1 VTIKYGKDH
10 KKLNDGDVP
19 VYGSGGVMRYVDTY
33 LANDE
38 SVLIPRKGT
47 LNNVFYVKG
56 KFWTVDTLFWT
67 QINKDIIS
75 PKYLYYCLKGRN
87 LAALN
92 VGSAVP
98 SLTIKVLENIRIDV
112 PNLFVQKSVVE
123 KISVIEQKMQNNDM
137 INDNLSVLIDEIYRN
152 MIKISELKE
161 TNIDKIGSV
170 VGGGTPSTKKP
181 TYWGGKI
188 PWLSPKD
195 LSQNPTVFTSYGN
208 KFITRSGLDNSS
220 AKILPPKTILFSS
233 RAPIGYISISKN
245 KLATNQGFKS
255 IIPDKGYPYSF
266 IYELIKNEIT
276 KLINE
281 SNGSTFKE
289 ISSKQLKQH
298 VISIPCKKEINL
310 FDNKVNKLFKT
321 IQVLESETT
330 TLNNLKK
337 QLLSQFLN

>member
-1 VTIKYGKDH
+1 MEKVI
-10 KKLNDGDVP
+10 
-19 VYGSGGVMRYVDTY
+19 
-33 LANDE
+33 
-38 SVLIPRKGT
+38 
-47 LNNVFYVKG
+47 F
-56 KFWTVDTLFWT
+56 
-67 QINKDIIS
+67 IN
-75 PKYLYYCLKGRN
+75 
-87 LAALN
+87 
-92 VGSAVP
+92 
-98 SLTIKVLENIRIDV
+98 
-112 PNLFVQKSVVE
+112 
-123 KISVIEQKMQNNDM
+123 
-137 INDNLSVLIDEIYRN
+137 INDNLSTLIDEIYRN

-170 VGGGTPSTKKP
+170 VGGGTPSTKKQ

-188 PWLSPKD
+188 PWLTPKD
-195 LSQNPTVFTSYGN
+195 LSQNPTLFTSYGN

-255 IIPDKGYPYSF
+255 IIPNKGYPYSF
-266 IYELIKNEIT
+266 IYELIKNET
-276 KLINE
+276 NKLINE

-298 VISIPCKKEINL
+298 VISIPCKEEINL
-310 FDNKVNKLFKT
+310 FDNQVNKLFET